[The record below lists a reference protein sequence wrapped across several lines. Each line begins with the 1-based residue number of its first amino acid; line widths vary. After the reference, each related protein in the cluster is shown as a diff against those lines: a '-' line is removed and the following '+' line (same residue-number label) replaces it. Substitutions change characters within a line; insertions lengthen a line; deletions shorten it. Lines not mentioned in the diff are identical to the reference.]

1 MYTWIFRIIGKS
13 NMKIA
18 RKRNTITGS
27 IWGILNRSF
36 CIILPFIIRTIIIYK
51 FGEQYLG
58 LNSLFTSILRVLSL
72 SDLGITSAVVYYMYK
87 PIAEDDYETL
97 SALMLLYKRVYFVIG
112 IIITVIGLL
121 LIPVLPKLINGD
133 YPPEINIYILYIIY
147 LVNTSVSYFFFAYK
161 ECILTAY
168 QRNDI
173 INIVRLVT
181 YGIQFLVQIV
191 ILLVLKNYY
200 MYTAI
205 MIISTLSRGF
215 LNSFIVNRKYPFIK
229 CCGRLD
235 KKAIGDIKY
244 NMFGITLERVCTVSR
259 GTCDDI
265 IISASLGL
273 SALTVFDNYYY
284 ILSAVSSIM
293 TVIEGALIAG
303 VGNSIVTETIDKN
316 FYNYKK
322 INFIYM
328 WLAGWCSICMICLY
342 QPFMRLWV
350 GSKLMINRF
359 SMILFCVYFLVA
371 SLSSV
376 SNVYSTAAGLWF
388 KMKTKSIL
396 EVVLNL
402 VMNIIFVNFFGINGI
417 LVATIITLLFINFI
431 YGSKVLFDNYF
442 IGISIKEIIIIQ
454 IKNVLLTIFI
464 AVPTYLLTL
473 FFKNKNGWI
482 SIIIPLIICLIIPN
496 LLFAILLKDNIYFK
510 EYRSSLK
517 KIIG

>member
-1 MYTWIFRIIGKS
+1 
-13 NMKIA
+13 MKIE

-27 IWGILNRSF
+27 IWGILNRLF

-58 LNSLFTSILRVLSL
+58 LNSLFASILRVLSL

-87 PIAEDDYETL
+87 PIAEDDYEKL
-97 SALMLLYKRVYFVIG
+97 SALLLIYKKIYFIIGLVI
-112 IIITVIGLL
+112 TAIGLL
-121 LIPVLPKLINGD
+121 LIPALPKLINGD
-133 YPPEINIYILYIIY
+133 YPPEINIYFLYIIY

-173 INIVRLVT
+173 INMVRLVT
-181 YGIQFLVQIV
+181 YGIQFVAQIV

-200 MYTAI
+200 IYTAI
-205 MIISTLSRGF
+205 MVISTLSRGL
-215 LNSFIVNRKYPFIK
+215 LNSLIVNRKYPFIK
-229 CCGRLD
+229 CCGKLD

-244 NMFGITLERVCTVSR
+244 NMFGITLERICTVSR

-265 IISASLGL
+265 IISAFLGL
-273 SALTVFDNYYY
+273 SALTMFDNYYY

-293 TVIEGALIAG
+293 RVIEGALIAG
-303 VGNSIVTETIDKN
+303 VGNSIVTESIDKN

-342 QPFMRLWV
+342 QPFMKLWV
-350 GSKLMINRF
+350 GPKLMVNRF
-359 SMILFCVYFLVA
+359 SMILFCVYFFVS
-371 SLSSV
+371 SLSSI

-396 EVVLNL
+396 EVILNL
-402 VMNIIFVNFFGINGI
+402 AMNIIFVNFFGINGI
-417 LVATIITLLFINFI
+417 LAATIITLFFINFI
-431 YGSKVLFDNYF
+431 YGSKILFDNYF
-442 IGISIKEIIIIQ
+442 IGIPIKETIMIQ
-454 IKNVLLTIFI
+454 IKNIFLTILI
-464 AVPTYLLTL
+464 TLPTYLLTL
-473 FFKNKNGWI
+473 PFSSKNGRI
-482 SIIIPLIICLIIPN
+482 SIIIPFIICLTIPN
-496 LLFAILLKDNIYFK
+496 LLFVILLKDNIYFK
-510 EYRSSLK
+510 EYKSSLK
-517 KIIG
+517 KFIG